1 MKISIIIPLIKPAKA
16 QLLLC
21 LVTTGEKQAHFE
33 PFDNPYRF
41 AGWWILSIWLARI
54 SNFDFS

>member
-1 MKISIIIPLIKPAKA
+1 MKISIINPLIKPAKA

-21 LVTTGEKQAHFE
+21 LVTTGENQAHFE

-41 AGWWILSIWLARI
+41 TG
-54 SNFDFS
+54 